1 MIHNQQASTN
11 IHLTW
16 SGVEN
21 VDVVFVLMVVDVA
34 DELVQVHEPGVGGL
48 VLGVNTPPKNRIL
61 FGSLFS
67 VEEY

>member
-1 MIHNQQASTN
+1 
-11 IHLTW
+11 
-16 SGVEN
+16 
-21 VDVVFVLMVVDVA
+21 MVVDVA

-48 VLGVNTPPKNRIL
+48 VLGVNMNIQPKIRIL